1 MPEVPPVSRVAD
13 LTARPAG
20 DAADSLRQRTEAA
33 FAPDGALARA
43 RLEIRDRARQRAM
56 RREDRLDKTA

>member
-20 DAADSLRQRTEAA
+20 DAADSLRQALDSIVTSRTRVAVVASE
-33 FAPDGALARA
+33 GHRYLGILT
-43 RLEIRDRARQRAM
+43 LERISQ
-56 RREDRLDKTA
+56 EILS